1 MGKFVRTLVAVGVV
15 GSAVVGAGTP
25 AFAGGICTS
34 QFRVVASP
42 NAPSG
47 ATDLYGADAATPTN
61 AWAVGIG
68 GGAGFSI
75 HWDGSAWKAAPV
87 PAVGNGTTLGDV
99 AMVSPHD
106 VWAVGEFRNAHGRGR
121 SLALHRTNAGWHHV
135 PTPNLGTG
143 ENDLYRIIA
152 VGPSDVWAAGLGTVG
167 GVARAI
173 VVRWNGTTWNR
184 IAFPAVGTG
193 DNYLEGIAASRSTGV
208 WVAVEYV
215 DGGTDRAAVFHRTGS
230 TWHRVPFAQPS
241 AGNVQPRDL
250 IAAGSSVW
258 MTGFYRKAGKTVG
271 LLARWNGGHWELFDG
286 VNPTSS
292 TYLEGLATVWPHVV
306 YAFGGVDDGTDT
318 SAFVEVF
325 DGNGWARVKSP
336 TPPGAQAQLNAGAAV
351 HSGSAFLVLGVGH
364 AIHGTNPDQSLVEQ
378 ACPVFRGPSPLTA

>member
-1 MGKFVRTLVAVGVV
+1 
-15 GSAVVGAGTP
+15 
-25 AFAGGICTS
+25 
-34 QFRVVASP
+34 
-42 NAPSG
+42 
-47 ATDLYGADAATPTN
+47 
-61 AWAVGIG
+61 
-68 GGAGFSI
+68 
-75 HWDGSAWKAAPV
+75 V

-106 VWAVGEFRNAHGRGR
+106 VWEVGEFRNAHGRGR

-173 VVRWNGTTWNR
+173 VVRWNGTKWNR

-208 WVAVEYV
+208 WVAVEYI

-230 TWHRVPFAQPS
+230 TWHRVPFAQLS

-306 YAFGGVDDGTDT
+306 TYGHLVTSSARGVDPTKLRAPILEAMLLQSGHFPPDSQPQCQPANREWDYVCSYMPKARQSSARLQFGVDVDSQRWTKVASIVAEGT
-318 SAFVEVF
+318 
-325 DGNGWARVKSP
+325 
-336 TPPGAQAQLNAGAAV
+336 
-351 HSGSAFLVLGVGH
+351 
-364 AIHGTNPDQSLVEQ
+364 
-378 ACPVFRGPSPLTA
+378 PVPAPQ